1 MKTTRKHSAFHISR
15 RGFLKLSLGFGVSL
29 LVPGVSVAGEGA
41 SSIIK
46 RRIPKTGE
54 EIPVIGLGTA
64 RTFDVSTRKAREPLR
79 EVLRL
84 FVEMG
89 GTLVD
94 TSPMYGNA
102 ETVIGDLA
110 DELGIVDSL
119 FLATKVWTTG
129 REAGI
134 RQMEESMRRLKR
146 DHIDLMQV
154 HNLVDTQVHLDTL
167 RSWKKEG
174 RIRYLGV
181 THYRVSAYDELEK
194 IMKTE
199 SIDFVQ
205 FNYSIQTTEAEKRLL
220 PVAADTGT
228 AVIINEPFEKGAL
241 FKKVKGKA
249 LPSWAKEFDCGSW
262 AQFFLKYIVSHPSV
276 TCVIPATSKPEHLKD
291 NMQAG
296 YGRLPDE
303 RMRKHMV
310 DYLREL

>member
-1 MKTTRKHSAFHISR
+1 
-15 RGFLKLSLGFGVSL
+15 
-29 LVPGVSVAGEGA
+29 
-41 SSIIK
+41 
-46 RRIPKTGE
+46 
-54 EIPVIGLGTA
+54 
-64 RTFDVSTRKAREPLR
+64 
-79 EVLRL
+79 
-84 FVEMG
+84 
-89 GTLVD
+89 
-94 TSPMYGNA
+94 
-102 ETVIGDLA
+102 
-110 DELGIVDSL
+110 
-119 FLATKVWTTG
+119 
-129 REAGI
+129 
-134 RQMEESMRRLKR
+134 MEESMRRLKR